1 MNPATGDP
9 DGIPEPE
16 GAAGLGRKD
25 HHGGQQAGSLQP
37 AGGHQQWQRGQ
48 VLRRRCWKEEG
59 LRDLRVL
66 IIRGGYRER
75 KYEHSMWFI
84 RATGVKLFFQQN
96 FLYLLKLAPFYNA
109 FLLPKEKRYHCI
121 NFRMQVGVC

>member
-1 MNPATGDP
+1 MATGS
-9 DGIPEPE
+9 GSKEKMLE
-16 GAAGLGRKD
+16 G
-25 HHGGQQAGSLQP
+25 GSK
-37 AGGHQQWQRGQ
+37 GSKSSNNQRRIQ
-48 VLRRRCWKEEG
+48 REE
-59 LRDLRVL
+59 
-66 IIRGGYRER
+66 
-75 KYEHSMWFI
+75 YEHSMWFI